1 MVEKVSFI
9 FAGRR
14 AECSRSLMCWMFLM
28 FFLTFPPRLSCYAFK
43 LPVHTLDGT
52 RWAFLSFFCY
62 SSLLWATFHITP
74 LAGTLLTFYVNKRCV
89 ARTPLDA
96 IHAKKN
102 QVFAAATLP
111 RKPGL
116 QQILASI
123 RLYRKECAAGL
134 VRVSPSHAVKAA
146 CLQSLQWDDEI
157 VSCMCSCGTRF
168 WKPMQGWRLKNQQT
182 PSVFSLFG
190 ATARHRVCAYVYI
203 YIYVVAV
210 FFHQLDQGFLFLKM
224 FEKTFKFFDYIDTK
238 GS

>member
-1 MVEKVSFI
+1 MYTVDFLI
-9 FAGRR
+9 FSSTR
-14 AECSRSLMCWMFLM
+14 CWWYAVDFLM
-28 FFLTFPPRLSCYAFK
+28 LKRCWWYAVDFLMLKHCWWYAVDFPMFMLTRCWCYT
-43 LPVHTLDGT
+43 VD
-52 RWAFLSFFCY
+52 FLVCM
-62 SSLLWATFHITP
+62 
-74 LAGTLLTFYVNKRCV
+74 LTGSWLHWCV

-168 WKPMQGWRLKNQQT
+168 WKQMQGWRLKNQQK

-224 FEKTFKFFDYIDTK
+224 FEKTSKFFDYIDTK